1 MRTNFPTVPPSVP
14 KVCHEVCHVLHAK
27 TAKTRCF
34 SRFWKKW
41 ASGPIYIYTQWPSLA
56 NSRLQECLG
65 VLGGRGTCAV
75 GSTR

>member
-1 MRTNFPTVPPSVP
+1 MRTNFPTVP
-14 KVCHEVCHVLHAK
+14 
-27 TAKTRCF
+27 R
-34 SRFWKKW
+34 
-41 ASGPIYIYTQWPSLA
+41 SGPRSGPHVACKNRKNALFFKVLEKVGQWAYIYIYTQWPSLA